1 MKWLAN
7 EEIMLMNQVKWK
19 HEKKKKKKMGE
30 GIFIECEKA
39 VGRCWSARAA
49 ASSAALVGKNL
60 KVWEKGHR

>member
-1 MKWLAN
+1 
-7 EEIMLMNQVKWK
+7 
-19 HEKKKKKKMGE
+19 MGE